1 MILSSALFLLVTNV
15 SPYGILICYRFS
27 GKKNTAMF
35 TVETLL
41 CFVAKLTG
49 LDSNHYVLF
58 SSNLA
63 RQRLFEVSAVQ
74 QYFLC

>member
-27 GKKNTAMF
+27 EKNTAMF
-35 TVETLL
+35 TVETFL